1 MKDTVKNLEALRD
14 VMRRNHVDA
23 MIIPGTDPHQSE
35 YISAHWKLRDW
46 ATGFTGSNGTAV
58 VTLNEAGLWT
68 DSRYFLQAEMEL
80 AGTGIVMYKED
91 GGNDQTV
98 TEWLASHLEED
109 SVVAINGRLFSVVQ
123 AGRLEAFC
131 GENGF
136 RLATDFDPFPAIY
149 TDRPEL
155 PLEPIYVHEEKYA
168 GENVRS
174 KVSRIMDACAVHG
187 ADATLLSALDEVAWT
202 FNIRC
207 ADIEFNPVAIAYA
220 YVSDGDCVLFVD
232 ERKVNAEVANYLH
245 DCGVKVASYDSV
257 EHFLEKLKNKTV
269 LLDPNK
275 TSDTVARS
283 ILNCSVVYAQSPV
296 ALMKAVK
303 NEVQLEGVRRA
314 MERDGVALVKLY
326 MWLEENVAD
335 ADASSAS

>member
-131 GENGF
+131 GETASVWPPISI
-136 RLATDFDPFPAIY
+136 RSLPF
-149 TDRPEL
+149 T
-155 PLEPIYVHEEKYA
+155 PIV
-168 GENVRS
+168 
-174 KVSRIMDACAVHG
+174 
-187 ADATLLSALDEVAWT
+187 
-202 FNIRC
+202 
-207 ADIEFNPVAIAYA
+207 
-220 YVSDGDCVLFVD
+220 
-232 ERKVNAEVANYLH
+232 
-245 DCGVKVASYDSV
+245 
-257 EHFLEKLKNKTV
+257 
-269 LLDPNK
+269 PN
-275 TSDTVARS
+275 
-283 ILNCSVVYAQSPV
+283 CH
-296 ALMKAVK
+296 
-303 NEVQLEGVRRA
+303 
-314 MERDGVALVKLY
+314 
-326 MWLEENVAD
+326 
-335 ADASSAS
+335 